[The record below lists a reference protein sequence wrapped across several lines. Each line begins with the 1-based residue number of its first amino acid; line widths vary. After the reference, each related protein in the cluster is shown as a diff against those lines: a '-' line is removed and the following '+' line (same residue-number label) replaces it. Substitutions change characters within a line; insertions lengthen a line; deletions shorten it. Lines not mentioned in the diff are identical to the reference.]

1 MITVMDDFGSL
12 GFIAQAAFAFGGGVL
27 AFLSPCV
34 LPLVPGYLGLMSG
47 YSVADLQ
54 SGDASRLRMLR
65 VTGLFVLG
73 FTAVFVASGAFAT
86 SIAGVLNRNQTTTGR
101 IAGALVIGFGLL
113 MIGMVFSNRG
123 LFGMLSQ
130 ERRLDVRPSRLGV
143 WAPPVMGAAFGFGW
157 TACIGPILAG
167 VLTIAATRD
176 TVGQGMALLF
186 VFSMGLG
193 VPFILTGLGL
203 RKAFGA
209 LTAMRKW
216 IRPVNV
222 ASGLVM
228 VAFGLLLVSNNVSR
242 LSSFFVEIFTAVPFL
257 EDLASI

>member
-1 MITVMDDFGSL
+1 MDDFGSL
-12 GFIAQAAFAFGGGVL
+12 SFLAQAAFAFGGGVL

-73 FTAVFVASGAFAT
+73 FTAVFVATGAFAT
-86 SIAGVLNRNQTTTGR
+86 SIAGVLNRNQTITGR
-101 IAGALVIGFGLL
+101 IAGALVIAFGLV
-113 MIGMVFSNRG
+113 MIGMAFTNRG
-123 LFGMLSQ
+123 IFGFLSR
-130 ERRLDVRPSRLGV
+130 ERRLDVRPSRLGS

-176 TVGQGMALLF
+176 TVYQGMALLF

-209 LTAMRKW
+209 MKAIRRW
-216 IRPVNV
+216 IRPINVVSGAVMVIFGVLLFTNNV
-222 ASGLVM
+222 A
-228 VAFGLLLVSNNVSR
+228 R
-242 LSSFFVEIFTAVPFL
+242 LSSFFVEIFIAVPFL